1 LVLQDFPMFEIE
13 NFLVT
18 NQGVMDLRK
27 EIDDT
32 YFSRFF
38 VPLVISI
45 LVIAG
50 VFVIIAAQPGTA
62 VEWST
67 KTSLFANNN
76 MNGGMRRLF
85 GGSR

>member
-1 LVLQDFPMFEIE
+1 MQ
-13 NFLVT
+13 
-18 NQGVMDLRK
+18 K
-27 EIDDT
+27 EKGIDDT
-32 YFSRFF
+32 YFRRFF

-62 VEWST
+62 VDWN
-67 KTSLFANNN
+67 KTSSVFGNN

-85 GGSR
+85 GGR

>member
-1 LVLQDFPMFEIE
+1 MEQA
-13 NFLVT
+13 
-18 NQGVMDLRK
+18 RK
-27 EIDDT
+27 ELMDKRKNIDDT
-32 YFSRFF
+32 YFRRFF

-62 VEWST
+62 VDWN
-67 KTSLFANNN
+67 KTSSVFGN

-85 GGSR
+85 GGVVTKN